1 MEKDNNN
8 NNNNDERLESSAS
21 TLINDEQL
29 EDTITNDVSQIM
41 NDLLTQIESEISPSD
56 SSTFTSFVVEDIVK
70 KIRLT
75 ALAQQQSSS
84 TDDISSPSLSSSIVD
99 VPSMQSSR
107 SISPSQTINDSNQIL
122 LPIDKRILDDIE
134 LYSRELAQEFV
145 TTVEQLTLSLHN
157 MSATS
162 VCCLQTYRDAV
173 GEKLNE
179 TIEINIK
186 TIYSFMA
193 QAEQLSAQLAPIYE
207 LQKKITYIKQ
217 LLDILSQSI

>member
-1 MEKDNNN
+1 MLLDKSTVSCARYFHFLN
-8 NNNNDERLESSAS
+8 RLHLFIDA
-21 TLINDEQL
+21 ID
-29 EDTITNDVSQIM
+29 NDVSQVM
-41 NDLLTQIESEISPSD
+41 SDLITEIESQLSPSH

-75 ALAQQQSSS
+75 AIAQHQSSS
-84 TDDISSPSLSSSIVD
+84 ADDLSSPSLSSSIVD
-99 VPSMQSSR
+99 VPSAQSSR
-107 SISPSQTINDSNQIL
+107 SISPSQILNDPNQIL

-145 TTVEQLTLSLHN
+145 TSMEQLTLSLHN

-179 TIEINIK
+179 TVETNIK

-193 QAEQLSAQLAPIYE
+193 QAEQLSTQLAPIYE

-217 LLDILSQSI
+217 LLDILSHSI

>member
-1 MEKDNNN
+1 MDDNNN
-8 NNNNDERLESSAS
+8 NNNNERFESSVS

-29 EDTITNDVSQIM
+29 EDNIANDVSQLM
-41 NDLLTQIESEISPSD
+41 NDLLTEIESEISSSD

-75 ALAQQQSSS
+75 ALTQRQSSS

-99 VPSMQSSR
+99 VPSVQSSR
-107 SISPSQTINDSNQIL
+107 SISPSQTIYDSNQIL
-122 LPIDKRILDDIE
+122 LPIDKHILDDIE

-179 TIEINIK
+179 TIETNIK

>member
-1 MEKDNNN
+1 MENDN
-8 NNNNDERLESSAS
+8 NNNNDERFESSVA
-21 TLINDEQL
+21 TLINDEQI
-29 EDTITNDVSQIM
+29 EDTITNDVSQVM
-41 NDLLTQIESEISPSD
+41 NDLLTQIENEISPS
-56 SSTFTSFVVEDIVK
+56 SSSKFTSFVVEDIVK

-75 ALAQQQSSS
+75 ALAHQKSSS

-99 VPSMQSSR
+99 VPSVQSSR
-107 SISPSQTINDSNQIL
+107 SISPAQTIYDSNQLL
-122 LPIDKRILDDIE
+122 LPVDKRVLDDIE
-134 LYSRELAQEFV
+134 VYSRELAQEFV

-179 TIEINIK
+179 TIETNIK

-207 LQKKITYIKQ
+207 LQKKIIYIKQ

>member
-1 MEKDNNN
+1 MTND
-8 NNNNDERLESSAS
+8 NNDERFESSIS
-21 TLINDEQL
+21 TLVNEEQMQDPLTNEVSQLIND
-29 EDTITNDVSQIM
+29 
-41 NDLLTQIESEISPSD
+41 LLIQIENELSPNHSA
-56 SSTFTSFVVEDIVK
+56 TFTSFVVEDIVN
-70 KIRLT
+70 KIRST
-75 ALAQQQSSS
+75 ALVHKPSSS
-84 TDDISSPSLSSSIVD
+84 TDEISSHSLSSSIVD
-99 VPSMQSSR
+99 VPSAESSR
-107 SISPSQTINDSNQIL
+107 SISPSQLLNDANQVL

-134 LYSRELAQEFV
+134 IYSRELAQEFV
-145 TTVEQLTLSLHN
+145 KSVEQLTLSLHH

-179 TIEINIK
+179 TVETNIK

>member
-1 MEKDNNN
+1 MDDNNN
-8 NNNNDERLESSAS
+8 NNNNERFESSVS

-29 EDTITNDVSQIM
+29 EDNIANDVSQLM
-41 NDLLTQIESEISPSD
+41 NDLLTEIENEISSSD

-75 ALAQQQSSS
+75 ALTQRQSSS

-99 VPSMQSSR
+99 VPSVQSSR
-107 SISPSQTINDSNQIL
+107 SISPSQTIYDSNQIL
-122 LPIDKRILDDIE
+122 LPIDKHILDDIE

-179 TIEINIK
+179 TIETNIK

>member
-1 MEKDNNN
+1 MDDNNN
-8 NNNNDERLESSAS
+8 NNNNERFESSVS

-29 EDTITNDVSQIM
+29 EDNITNDVSQLM
-41 NDLLTQIESEISPSD
+41 NDLLTEIENEISSSD

-75 ALAQQQSSS
+75 ALTQRQSSS

-99 VPSMQSSR
+99 VPSVQSSR
-107 SISPSQTINDSNQIL
+107 SISPSQTIYDSNQIL
-122 LPIDKRILDDIE
+122 LPIDKHILDDIE

-179 TIEINIK
+179 TIETNIK

>member
-1 MEKDNNN
+1 MENNN
-8 NNNNDERLESSAS
+8 YDERFESSVA
-21 TLINDEQL
+21 TLINVEQT
-29 EDTITNDVSQIM
+29 EDSIMNDVSQVID
-41 NDLLTQIESEISPSD
+41 DLLIQIESELSPNH
-56 SSTFTSFVVEDIVK
+56 SSTFTSFVVEDIVN

-75 ALAQQQSSS
+75 SLAQKQSSS
-84 TDDISSPSLSSSIVD
+84 NDDISSHSLSSSIVD
-99 VPSMQSSR
+99 VPSIQSSR
-107 SISPSQTINDSNQIL
+107 SISPSQIINDTNQIL
-122 LPIDKRILDDIE
+122 QPIDKRILDDIE

-145 TTVEQLTLSLHN
+145 TSVEQLTLSLHN
-157 MSATS
+157 MSANS

-179 TIEINIK
+179 TIETNIK

-193 QAEQLSAQLAPIYE
+193 QAEQLSTQLQPIYE

>member
-1 MEKDNNN
+1 M
-8 NNNNDERLESSAS
+8 
-21 TLINDEQL
+21 TFWINSVWLPYPFKKKNIKIWILFIDS
-29 EDTITNDVSQIM
+29 IINDVSQVL
-41 NDLLTQIESEISPSD
+41 NDLLTQIEIPISPNNSP
-56 SSTFTSFVVEDIVK
+56 TFTSFVVEDIVN

-75 ALAQQQSSS
+75 ALAQKQSSS
-84 TDDISSPSLSSSIVD
+84 TDEISSQSLSSSIVD
-99 VPSMQSSR
+99 VPSAHSSR
-107 SISPSQTINDSNQIL
+107 SISPSQIINDPNQIL

-145 TTVEQLTLSLHN
+145 TSVEQLTLSLHN

-179 TIEINIK
+179 TIETNIK
-186 TIYSFMA
+186 TIYTFMA